1 MQRLSLA
8 SPKIPA
14 VHQRSKSH
22 GAHCNRNG
30 HVCAGLWNR
39 IAINLLAGLIRHS
52 CVQCAQ
58 PWLRECVFLCLQS
71 GYLFE
76 IKGRNYCLT
85 RTVATAIPDSTN

>member
-22 GAHCNRNG
+22 GAHRNRIKWP
-30 HVCAGLWNR
+30 CLWNR

-58 PWLRECVFLCLQS
+58 PWVRECVFLCLQS

-76 IKGRNYCLT
+76 IKGINCCLT
-85 RTVATAIPDSTN
+85 RTQ